1 MRPEVIIAAGYA
13 AFLSCGAFALE
24 WLSAHTHRRALRFRT
39 AGFSYD
45 ETHDH
50 WLCPE
55 GEQLWPHEFDRER
68 RLVRYRARA
77 HVCNAC
83 PAKARCTDSDRGRE
97 IVRSLDPWPHSGAG
111 RFYRVIALLMVVL
124 AGMILL
130 AETARQH
137 APAESALLLG
147 LLVLVGLAA
156 RWLLHDLRLH
166 PANFPP
172 PTTSSGLR
180 LRPEPAPSK
189 SGARTIDVGVVDRG
203 GIDDARR
210 SSIPSTR

>member
-1 MRPEVIIAAGYA
+1 
-13 AFLSCGAFALE
+13 
-24 WLSAHTHRRALRFRT
+24 
-39 AGFSYD
+39 
-45 ETHDH
+45 
-50 WLCPE
+50 
-55 GEQLWPHEFDRER
+55 
-68 RLVRYRARA
+68 
-77 HVCNAC
+77 
-83 PAKARCTDSDRGRE
+83 
-97 IVRSLDPWPHSGAG
+97 
-111 RFYRVIALLMVVL
+111 MVVL

-130 AETARQH
+130 AETARHH
-137 APAESALLLG
+137 ARAESALLLG